1 MTERKNDAG
10 HARLSSMEQ
19 LEALYERP
27 GFLIR
32 RAHQISQALFEE
44 EAEEVGL
51 TPSQMGA
58 LTVVRALG
66 PLDQIGLARAMGI
79 DRSTAGLVLTNLGQ
93 HGYVNRVSDPDDRRR
108 KLVTITDT
116 GLEALRSVQP
126 VALAVKERLLAIFT
140 PEEADDLVRLLKK
153 LVDTM
158 NTEVR
163 TPLFR
168 G

>member
-1 MTERKNDAG
+1 
-10 HARLSSMEQ
+10 
-19 LEALYERP
+19 
-27 GFLIR
+27 
-32 RAHQISQALFEE
+32 ALFEE

-66 PLDQIGLARAMGI
+66 PLDQIGLARALGI

-126 VALAVKERLLAIFT
+126 VALAVKERLLGIFT